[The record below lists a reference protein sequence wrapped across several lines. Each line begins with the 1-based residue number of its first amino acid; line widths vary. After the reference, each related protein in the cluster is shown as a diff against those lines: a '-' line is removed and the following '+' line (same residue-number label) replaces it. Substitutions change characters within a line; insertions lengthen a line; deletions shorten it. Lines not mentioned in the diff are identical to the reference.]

1 LPNNSNLVSKV
12 AVVDDHPLC
21 RMSLKAMIQTLNPS
35 IIVVEFENISSL
47 VSSEDVD
54 QFKVIFLDLGLP
66 DGQGLM
72 NVSIIRS
79 IARHAPVVVVTAEE
93 KPETRHGA
101 LQLGAAGFW
110 PKSGK
115 LSEMEEVLRGVLE
128 HRQVDKPQPADEAI
142 ASAVPDGEAVITS
155 LSADLLSRAQIKV
168 FNQLAKGHSNKV
180 IAFDLGISEATV
192 KSHLAAIY
200 RALRATS
207 RSQALL
213 KAKELGLIR

>member
-1 LPNNSNLVSKV
+1 MPKNSNLVSRV

-21 RMSLKAMIQTLNPS
+21 RMSLKAMIQAVDPS
-35 IIVVEFENISSL
+35 IIVVEFDNISAL
-47 VSSEDVD
+47 VACDDKD
-54 QFKVIFLDLGLP
+54 QFKVIFLDLALP

-79 IARHAPVVVVTAEE
+79 VARHAPVVVVTADE
-93 KPETRHGA
+93 KPETRSGA

-115 LSEMEEVLRGVLE
+115 ISEMEEILRDVLQ
-128 HRQVDKPQPADEAI
+128 HREVEPAPRAGKAAD
-142 ASAVPDGEAVITS
+142 SALQEGEAVVTAE
-155 LSADLLSRAQIKV
+155 SANLLSRAQLKV
-168 FNQLAKGHSNKV
+168 FSQLAKGHSNKV

-200 RALRATS
+200 RALGATN
-207 RSQALL
+207 RSQSLI
-213 KAKELGLIR
+213 KAKELGLIA